1 MKHGLSHFRGVV
13 WPRQG
18 VAGAEPRTGPN
29 GHKLYRYAVV
39 GLVVTDQP
47 LENLEGK
54 GAVLLDGHGAGMAEA
69 IDTAQQ
75 KRPAFLIG
83 DANDVLLVLDNI
95 VKEDDL
101 E

>member
-18 VAGAEPRTGPN
+18 VAGKEPVVGPQ
-29 GHKLYRYAVV
+29 GHRLYRYAVV
-39 GLVVTDQP
+39 GVVVTDQP
-47 LENLEGK
+47 LQNIEGK
-54 GAVLLDGHGAGMAEA
+54 NEVLLDGHGAGMAEA
-69 IDTAQQ
+69 IATITQR
-75 KRPAFLIG
+75 RPAFLLG
-83 DANDVLLVLDNI
+83 DATSVLLVLDNI